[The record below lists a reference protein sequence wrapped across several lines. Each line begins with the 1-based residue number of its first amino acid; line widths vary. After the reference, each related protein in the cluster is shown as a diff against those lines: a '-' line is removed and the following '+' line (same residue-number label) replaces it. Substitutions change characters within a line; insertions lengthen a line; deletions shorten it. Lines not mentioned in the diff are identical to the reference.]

1 RARWR
6 RPRPLPRRDRRAPR
20 IQRIRQ
26 VDTHEGAHGLRAD
39 PLRIGARGRLRRH
52 RAAARSAA
60 PAAFADRPGVPA
72 VQPRRAPQR
81 ADERAHGI
89 PVRRGRTERL
99 RHFPQRRS
107 EAGARAARPRGH
119 RTQGERA
126 GPLALGRPAAA
137 RRDRAGT
144 HAESARDPRRRARR
158 IAGSEDEPHGA
169 RAAAADRPR
178 GPDPRARQPARP
190 AARARALRPDRRSAP
205 RRDRRLRSHRRA
217 RRGHARPRLRPRGR
231 GGGMSTS
238 TLVHPKLDPRERE
251 RMERAFRVPR
261 SRSIIG
267 VVLAVAIFLWSA
279 NGAQFDFLKLGE
291 GASNMGDFLLRMFP
305 PDFSK
310 IGLIMKLLL
319 ETLQMAIVGTVL
331 GAVLALVV
339 AFGAA
344 SNIAPSWLYYPCR
357 WAMNIIRALPDL
369 VIALMFVAAV
379 GLGPLAG
386 ILAMTIGSIGSIG
399 KIYAEAM
406 EAVDRGPITAMESVG
421 ASKRQVIQYGI
432 LPQAMPM

>member
-1 RARWR
+1 
-6 RPRPLPRRDRRAPR
+6 
-20 IQRIRQ
+20 
-26 VDTHEGAHGLRAD
+26 
-39 PLRIGARGRLRRH
+39 
-52 RAAARSAA
+52 
-60 PAAFADRPGVPA
+60 
-72 VQPRRAPQR
+72 
-81 ADERAHGI
+81 
-89 PVRRGRTERL
+89 
-99 RHFPQRRS
+99 
-107 EAGARAARPRGH
+107 
-119 RTQGERA
+119 
-126 GPLALGRPAAA
+126 
-137 RRDRAGT
+137 
-144 HAESARDPRRRARR
+144 
-158 IAGSEDEPHGA
+158 
-169 RAAAADRPR
+169 
-178 GPDPRARQPARP
+178 
-190 AARARALRPDRRSAP
+190 
-205 RRDRRLRSHRRA
+205 
-217 RRGHARPRLRPRGR
+217 
-231 GGGMSTS
+231 MSTS
-238 TLVHPKLDPRERE
+238 TLVRPKLDPRERE

-369 VIALMFVAAV
+369 VIALMFVSAV
-379 GLGPLAG
+379 GLGPFAG

-399 KIYAEAM
+399 KIFAEAM
-406 EAVDRGPITAMESVG
+406 ESVDKGPVTAMQAVG
-421 ASKRQVIQYGI
+421 ASKRQIIHYGI
-432 LPQAMPM
+432 LPQAAPLLVSYTLLLFEGNVRGATILGLVGAGGIGLELTTAMRMYDYGHLSAIIICIIVLVTIIDQGSALIRRRIT